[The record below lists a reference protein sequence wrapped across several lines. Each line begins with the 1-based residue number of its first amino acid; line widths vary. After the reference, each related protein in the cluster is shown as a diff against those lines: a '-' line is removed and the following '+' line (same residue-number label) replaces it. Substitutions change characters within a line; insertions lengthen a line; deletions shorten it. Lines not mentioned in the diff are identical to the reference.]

1 MYVFY
6 IYCQYIYIYMYGQTR
21 VSNYL
26 VLEALAHS
34 PGARPARA
42 AATARAW
49 LLCAAEPCAAASR
62 RAHALRLALTSQMK
76 YGLPDA
82 PAAKKRKL
90 DKAASSNPAAKA
102 VRVSCSSADA
112 PKNTRRLW
120 SRGTRRLSSRGTRR
134 LVFFASC
141 FARGLGPDVRFVP
154 NEQGA

>member
-1 MYVFY
+1 
-6 IYCQYIYIYMYGQTR
+6 
-21 VSNYL
+21 
-26 VLEALAHS
+26 
-34 PGARPARA
+34 
-42 AATARAW
+42 
-49 LLCAAEPCAAASR
+49 
-62 RAHALRLALTSQMK
+62 MK

-120 SRGTRRLSSRGTRR
+120 SRGTRRL
-134 LVFFASC
+134 VFFASC